1 MKLPDILTLR
11 PQVYLS
17 QREELCAT
25 CGGPVS
31 IRRQRVTGH
40 PLDEARTWFLR
51 QARCVGCGALEE
63 WVEEGATLATG
74 QNGGQK

>member
-1 MKLPDILTLR
+1 MKVPDILTLH

-25 CGGPVS
+25 CGETVF

-40 PLDEARTWFLR
+40 PLDEARTWLLR
-51 QARCVGCGALEE
+51 QAQCVGCGALEE
-63 WVEEGATLATG
+63 WVEEGGA
-74 QNGGQK
+74 